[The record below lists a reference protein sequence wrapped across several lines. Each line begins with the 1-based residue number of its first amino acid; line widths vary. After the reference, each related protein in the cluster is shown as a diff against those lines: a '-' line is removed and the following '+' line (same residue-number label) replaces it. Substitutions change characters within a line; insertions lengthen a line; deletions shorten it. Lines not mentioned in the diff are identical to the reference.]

1 MKKIIFVLLCIFCF
15 VRLSSEEKK
24 WMIKQ
29 YVLDEDYEQD
39 KIILEKYG
47 NLWAI
52 YSLAETIIINN
63 REEKPIKEL
72 SIYYFR
78 NNNYYFMGK
87 YDKNGI
93 YNKDSKLIYKNP
105 FVQNFIGYSDSI
117 LEDPFYTGQ
126 YAYEKKIGPGA
137 FEPFVKIQINIQD
150 DSIEVKP

>member
-15 VRLSSEEKK
+15 GRLSSEEKK

-63 REEKPIKEL
+63 REEKTPKPVTAAV
-72 SIYYFR
+72 SFH
-78 NNNYYFMGK
+78 F
-87 YDKNGI
+87 
-93 YNKDSKLIYKNP
+93 S
-105 FVQNFIGYSDSI
+105 FGY
-117 LEDPFYTGQ
+117 
-126 YAYEKKIGPGA
+126 
-137 FEPFVKIQINIQD
+137 V
-150 DSIEVKP
+150 